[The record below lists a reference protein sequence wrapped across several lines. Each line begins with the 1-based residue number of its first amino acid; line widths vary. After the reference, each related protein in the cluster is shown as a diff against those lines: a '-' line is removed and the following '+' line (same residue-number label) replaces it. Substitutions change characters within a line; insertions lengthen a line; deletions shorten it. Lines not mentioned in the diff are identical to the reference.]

1 MQIAAPFFLAFALS
15 LGLVPLCRLAAL
27 RLSFVASPREDRW
40 HRRPIALLGG
50 VAIGAS
56 LLATTVTLGGAGKL
70 GVLLTS
76 AGIIF
81 AMGLA
86 DDIWSLKPAT
96 KLVIEVAV
104 ASMFLYFGYRLNW
117 VHSVTIDWMLTLVW
131 IVGMTN
137 AFNLLDNMDGLCAGI
152 AVVAGG
158 AFLAGAF
165 PVAPGS
171 PEFYAV
177 RYLAAL
183 LGAVSGFLVYNVHP
197 ASIFMGDSGA
207 LLIGVSLAGL
217 TLMLGTTMTG
227 GRNVLSAVAVPVL
240 VLLIPIFDT
249 TLVTISRML
258 SDRPTSAGGRDHSS
272 HRLVAIGLSER
283 SAVMLLW
290 LLAATGGAIGIA
302 LQRSETW
309 WSIVAVLFLI
319 GMTMFAIYLGGI
331 RVYENSD
338 RAALER
344 GGLTPIVVDF
354 VYKRRVAEV
363 LLDCILVALSYY
375 VAFRLKFD
383 FIEFAAN
390 FVYFQRTLPVVVAVQ
405 LTALFAVGV
414 YQGVWRHFGASDAVT
429 VVRGAIAGTV
439 ISQLITLYL
448 FRSEDSSR
456 TVFVIY
462 GIVLVLMIM
471 GSRASFR
478 VIGEALQR
486 RRRTGR
492 RVVIYGAGDGGAL
505 AARELVND
513 ADNRVRI
520 VGFVDD
526 DGRKG
531 RNRVRGYPVLGTFEK
546 LSALIA
552 AGEVDAVVLSARSIH
567 ASRVETLQSLC
578 LKHSISLTR
587 LHVTLEPL
595 VQPDEDLALAS
606 ARWPAAEGSRSPRR
620 GETDLRGESSSTDK
634 LLRPS
639 GAHSRSRG

>member
-1 MQIAAPFFLAFALS
+1 MDIAAPFLLAFVVS
-15 LGLVPLCRLAAL
+15 LALVPVCRLAAL
-27 RLSFVASPREDRW
+27 RLGFMARPREDRW
-40 HRRPIALLGG
+40 HKRPIALLGG
-50 VAIGAS
+50 VAIGGS
-56 LLATTVTLGGAGKL
+56 LLVATLVFGGSRQMA
-70 GVLLTS
+70 VLLAS

-81 AMGLA
+81 TMGLV

-96 KLVIEVAV
+96 KLVIEVGV
-104 ASMFLYFGYRLNW
+104 ASLFLYFGYRLNW
-117 VHSVTIDWMLTLVW
+117 FHSVTIDWVVTLVW

-152 AVVAGG
+152 AVVAGV
-158 AFLAGAF
+158 AFLAGAL
-165 PVAPGS
+165 PVVAGS
-171 PEFYAV
+171 PAYFEV

-207 LLIGVSLAGL
+207 LLIGLSLAGL
-217 TLMLGTTMTG
+217 TLMLGASMTG

-258 SDRPTSAGGRDHSS
+258 SARPTSAGGRDHSS

-309 WSIVAVLFLI
+309 WSIVAALFLI

-363 LLDCILVALSYY
+363 LLDCILVTLAYY
-375 VAFRLKFD
+375 AAFRLKFD

-390 FVYFQRTLPVVVAVQ
+390 FVAFQRSLPVVVAVQ
-405 LTALFAVGV
+405 LTAFFAVGV
-414 YQGVWRHFGASDAVT
+414 YQGVWRHFSASDAVT
-429 VVRGAIAGTV
+429 VVKGAIAGTV
-439 ISQLITLYL
+439 ASELIILYL
-448 FRSEDSSR
+448 FRLQDFSR

-462 GIVLVLMIM
+462 GIVLVLTIM

-478 VIGEALQR
+478 VIGEALHR
-486 RRRTGR
+486 RRQSGR
-492 RVVIYGAGDGGAL
+492 RVVVYGAGDGGAM
-505 AARELVND
+505 AVRELLND
-513 ADNRVRI
+513 AGDQVRI
-520 VGFVDD
+520 LGFVDD
-526 DGRKG
+526 DPLKR
-531 RNRVRGYPVLGTFEK
+531 RNRVRGYPVLGSFEK
-546 LSALIA
+546 FAELA
-552 AGEVDAVVLSARSIH
+552 ASGAVDAVVLSIRTIH
-567 ASRVETLQSLC
+567 VSRLEALEALC
-578 LKHSISLTR
+578 YAHSIQLSR
-587 LHVTLEPL
+587 LRVTLEPL
-595 VQPDEDLALAS
+595 SQS
-606 ARWPAAEGSRSPRR
+606 AEQRLSV
-620 GETDLRGESSSTDK
+620 
-634 LLRPS
+634 
-639 GAHSRSRG
+639 GARSR